1 MTILKKVHVC
11 KIDPSC
17 KNVFVEKFL
26 LIKSE
31 PSYKGDSVRKLF
43 LCIFDSYQ
51 LIYSYTFSNL
61 F

>member
-26 LIKSE
+26 TDQK
-31 PSYKGDSVRKLF
+31 
-43 LCIFDSYQ
+43 
-51 LIYSYTFSNL
+51 
-61 F
+61 